1 MHTNGP
7 WEAREGV
14 DNYPD
19 WNVWNSNG
27 WFVVACHSKANARL
41 IAAAPELLQRL
52 EDARNAIASLDEDA
66 LGYASGDFDI
76 GVNPWPL
83 KDELL
88 YRIDEAIRKA
98 KSHADT
104 LKGE

>member
-7 WEAREGV
+7 WKISKYASGTKIKDANNEIVASIPR
-14 DNYPD
+14 NH
-19 WNVWNSNG
+19 SNRTEI
-27 WFVVACHSKANARL
+27 SRL

-66 LGYASGDFDI
+66 LGYAPGDFDI

-98 KSHADT
+98 K
-104 LKGE
+104 GE

>member
-27 WFVVACHSKANARL
+27 WFVVACHSKDNARL
-41 IAAAPELLQRL
+41 IAAAPELL
-52 EDARNAIASLDEDA
+52 EAASAWIDCAVYDEDTHTWTV
-66 LGYASGDFDI
+66 FEK
-76 GVNPWPL
+76 N
-83 KDELL
+83 DEYHDLCS
-88 YRIDEAIRKA
+88 AISKA